1 MTVRAKFRCS
11 KMEAMYGTSVKY
23 TFAPVYQPD
32 VPEDQKYEK
41 ATPQGELW
49 MVVDNPAVS
58 FELGEYYYQ
67 DLTPVPAPEP
77 AVEA

>member
-1 MTVRAKFRCS
+1 MAVRAKFRCIT
-11 KMEAMYGTSVKY
+11 KHLVYGTSVKY
-23 TFAPVYQPD
+23 TFAPQYQPD

-58 FELGEYYYQ
+58 FELGKDYYL
-67 DLTPVPAPEP
+67 DLAPADAE
-77 AVEA
+77 